1 MSDTFK
7 ALLVENDEGQFKA
20 SIKTLSRAD
29 LPEGEVLVQVA
40 YSSLNYKDGLAVTNK
55 GKIVRSFPLVP
66 GIDLAGTVLESSSAA
81 YQPGDEVILTGWG
94 VGEQYWG
101 GYAQLASV
109 KADWLVP
116 LPPGLT
122 LAQAMG
128 IGTAGFTAML
138 CVLALEAHGLKPGDG
153 DVVVT
158 GASGGVGSVAVAV
171 LAKLGHRVV
180 ASTGRTELHDYLK
193 ELGAAEIIDRAV
205 LATPSK
211 RPLESGRWAGAV
223 DAVGGQTLA
232 SVLKAMKDDT
242 SVAACGL
249 AGSADLP
256 TTVLP
261 FILRGVNLLGINSVS
276 VPHAK
281 RREAWRRLSQDLPL
295 DLLEKTM
302 QPASLADLFQ
312 LSEDILQ
319 GQVRGRVVVD
329 VNA

>member
-20 SIKTLSRAD
+20 SIKTLSRTD

-81 YQPGDEVILTGWG
+81 YKPGDEVVLTGWG

-138 CVLALEAHGLKPGDG
+138 CVLALEEHGLKPGDG

-180 ASTGRTELHDYLK
+180 ASTGRTELHDYLT

-232 SVLKAMKDDT
+232 SVLKTMKDDT
-242 SVAACGL
+242 SVTACGL

-281 RREAWRRLSQDLPL
+281 RREAWRRLSQDLPFE
-295 DLLEKTM
+295 LLEKTM
-302 QPASLADLFQ
+302 QTASLADLFQ